1 MVSKWITP
9 WFPGNGGRVG
19 AGRCVV
25 FPRQYPGEY
34 CHGEPVPKLES
45 GYPAPGSR
53 GGAFLEEMRE
63 GRRGKDFDI
72 IFSGNSVRRDLK
84 NHEVVAW

>member
-1 MVSKWITP
+1 
-9 WFPGNGGRVG
+9 
-19 AGRCVV
+19 
-25 FPRQYPGEY
+25 
-34 CHGEPVPKLES
+34 
-45 GYPAPGSR
+45 
-53 GGAFLEEMRE
+53 MRE